1 VSAPLSLTLDVTAVP
16 PRPAGAGRYTVEL
29 ASALAQRSD
38 VELTLLARRADTGR
52 WSDAALLAAAP
63 DRVLGVA
70 PSPRPLRLA
79 WEQLALGR
87 LLDRE
92 GPDVHHGPH
101 YTMPERTRRPV
112 VVTIHD
118 CTFFDHPE
126 WHERSKAVLFRRAI
140 RVAAVRAS
148 VLVCV
153 SRTTAERLVEVCEV
167 RAPVV
172 VAPHGVDHDRFSPE
186 EPSPGSDA
194 LALGAIGVDTARP
207 YIAFVGTLE
216 PRKGV
221 ADLVAAFDR
230 LASRHPEL
238 ALVVAGQPG
247 WGDTGIEEALAGS
260 SARGR
265 IVLPGY
271 VPDGTVAPLL
281 RQASAVAY
289 PSIEEGYGLPAL
301 EALACGAPLVTTRGT
316 AMEEVAG
323 DAAWLVAPRSPE
335 ELAGALDA
343 VLSGAEDTAAHR
355 ALGLAEAA
363 RRTWS
368 ASAERHLAAYRLA
381 SGERALAPT
390 DDGPPHG
397 GAGAVR

>member
-1 VSAPLSLTLDVTAVP
+1 MSPRCRRGRRAPAATPSSWR
-16 PRPAGAGRYTVEL
+16 RPWRSDPMSNSPCWPGAPTPGAGPTPPC
-29 ASALAQRSD
+29 SPPPP
-38 VELTLLARRADTGR
+38 TGC
-52 WSDAALLAAAP
+52 WVWHPPPA
-63 DRVLGVA
+63 
-70 PSPRPLRLA
+70 LRLA

-92 GPDVHHGPH
+92 APDVHHGPH

-118 CTFFDHPE
+118 CTFFDHPSGTNAARPCCSAGPYG
-126 WHERSKAVLFRRAI
+126 WRLCGHRCSSVSAAPPPSGWSRSARCAPRSWSPPTAWT
-140 RVAAVRAS
+140 
-148 VLVCV
+148 
-153 SRTTAERLVEVCEV
+153 TTASRP
-167 RAPVV
+167 RSRP
-172 VAPHGVDHDRFSPE
+172 R
-186 EPSPGSDA
+186 SDA

-247 WGDTGIEEALAGS
+247 WGDTGSKRPSPPRRRAGAS
-260 SARGR
+260 CCPATCRRYRRPIAAQGLGGR
-265 IVLPGY
+265 L
-271 VPDGTVAPLL
+271 
-281 RQASAVAY
+281 

-343 VLSGAEDTAAHR
+343 VLSGPRTPPRTGPSGWPRPPGARGRRARSATWPRTAWLR
-355 ALGLAEAA
+355 ASGPSL
-363 RRTWS
+363 RRTTG
-368 ASAERHLAAYRLA
+368 RHPAAQARFGRVSIL
-381 SGERALAPT
+381 
-390 DDGPPHG
+390 
-397 GAGAVR
+397 

>member
-1 VSAPLSLTLDVTAVP
+1 
-16 PRPAGAGRYTVEL
+16 
-29 ASALAQRSD
+29 
-38 VELTLLARRADTGR
+38 
-52 WSDAALLAAAP
+52 
-63 DRVLGVA
+63 
-70 PSPRPLRLA
+70 
-79 WEQLALGR
+79 
-87 LLDRE
+87 
-92 GPDVHHGPH
+92 
-101 YTMPERTRRPV
+101 
-112 VVTIHD
+112 
-118 CTFFDHPE
+118 
-126 WHERSKAVLFRRAI
+126 
-140 RVAAVRAS
+140 
-148 VLVCV
+148 
-153 SRTTAERLVEVCEV
+153 
-167 RAPVV
+167 
-172 VAPHGVDHDRFSPE
+172 VDHDRFSPE

-343 VLSGAEDTAAHR
+343 VLSGARTPPRTGPSGWPRPPGARGRRARSATWPRIAWLRASGPSLRRTTGRHTAAQ
-355 ALGLAEAA
+355 A
-363 RRTWS
+363 RFGRVS
-368 ASAERHLAAYRLA
+368 IL
-381 SGERALAPT
+381 
-390 DDGPPHG
+390 
-397 GAGAVR
+397 